1 MEIMTSQAQVAN
13 LVSAQDNHELRARL
27 KNQIHCRSRREE
39 AQISDDLANDQSLL
53 TSGPTILGKDQSLL
67 ASAPTILRHAL
78 REAALKKTYLECLG
92 KVGSRSETLRQ
103 TIGGLLRLQIPWQ
116 RLLRWA
122 DSAGH
127 GGRAVKKLLSQI
139 LLELG
144 IRQRQPGAGPKPP
157 QEAFLIEAYVRE
169 LYGEFT
175 VKYLRAA
182 CRVAKGRDENNDQEL
197 PNLVRDK
204 TR

>member
-1 MEIMTSQAQVAN
+1 METMTLQAQVVDLAP
-13 LVSAQDNHELRARL
+13 AQDNHELRARL
-27 KNQIHCRSRREE
+27 KNQTHCRSRREE
-39 AQISDDLANDQSLL
+39 AQISDDLA
-53 TSGPTILGKDQSLL
+53 KDQSLL

-169 LYGEFT
+169 LYGELTLKF
-175 VKYLRAA
+175 LRAA
-182 CRVAKGRDENNDQEL
+182 CRVAKGRDEKDDQEL
-197 PNLVRDK
+197 TNLVRDK

>member
-1 MEIMTSQAQVAN
+1 METMTLQAQTAISE
-13 LVSAQDNHELRARL
+13 LAESGLQDNQE
-27 KNQIHCRSRREE
+27 
-39 AQISDDLANDQSLL
+39 
-53 TSGPTILGKDQSLL
+53 
-67 ASAPTILRHAL
+67 L

-92 KVGSRSETLRQ
+92 KVGTRSETLRQ

-144 IRQRQPGAGPKPP
+144 IRQRHPGAGPKPP

-169 LYGEFT
+169 LYGELT

-197 PNLVRDK
+197 ANLVRDK
-204 TR
+204 AP